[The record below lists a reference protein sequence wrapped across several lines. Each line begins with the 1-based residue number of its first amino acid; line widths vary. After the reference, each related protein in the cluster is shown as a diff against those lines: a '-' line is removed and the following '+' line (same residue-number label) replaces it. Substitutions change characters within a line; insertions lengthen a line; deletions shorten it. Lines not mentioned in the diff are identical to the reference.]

1 MSGAKITR
9 TRRPGLASGGVSL
22 AESGRETRVIL
33 WAFGPG
39 GMCGIGMGMGVRGL
53 ERRTARMNHL
63 SPWAGRNKS
72 AHLSCIGETCHALCR
87 CDAESA
93 LVSGGDGDSAPLP
106 LVGMGPLVGCVWD
119 RVGNTVLGLSGIG
132 FWVGVGY
139 MGGAWGGV

>member
-1 MSGAKITR
+1 MAFGFRWRKADEREREWER
-9 TRRPGLASGGVSL
+9 TRQYYGLLASV
-22 AESGRETRVIL
+22 
-33 WAFGPG
+33 
-39 GMCGIGMGMGVRGL
+39 MCGIGMGMGMRGL

-87 CDAESA
+87 CGAESA